1 MTRCEHVTNLADVGE
16 RRPTVLAIGVFDG
29 IHRGH
34 QHLLQRLVAAARAD
48 NLRPAVLTFFP
59 HPLEVIR
66 GVADRY
72 YLTTPDERA
81 RLLAAQGV
89 ELIITHP
96 FDDHVR
102 QLRAA
107 AFITT
112 IRDALDLR
120 QLWGGHFSIGYR
132 REGSFAY
139 LTELGRQL
147 GFSVH
152 QVADLALI
160 NGERVSSSRIRRS
173 LDTGDLADANACLGR
188 AFSVSGSVLQGR
200 QLGRTLG
207 FPTANLDIWQRQALP
222 AYGVYAAYAWL
233 AERRFSAA
241 VNLGVR
247 PTVDGQHLAV
257 EAHLLDFSGDLYG
270 QTLRLEFM
278 ARIRPEIKFSGL
290 DALKAQ
296 IATDVAAIRALLP
309 PTPAAG

>member
-1 MTRCEHVTNLADVGE
+1 MTRCEHVTSLADVRD

-34 QHLLQRLVAAARAD
+34 QHLLRRLVAAAHAD
-48 NLRPAVLTFFP
+48 NLRAAILTFFP
-59 HPLEVIR
+59 HPVEVIY
-66 GVADRY
+66 GVVDRY

-81 RLLAAQGV
+81 RLLAEQGV
-89 ELIITHP
+89 DLIITHP
-96 FDDHVR
+96 FDEHVR

-107 AFITT
+107 DFITT
-112 IRDALDLR
+112 ICDALDLR

-139 LTELGRQL
+139 LTDLGQQL
-147 GFSVH
+147 GFSVQ
-152 QVADLALI
+152 QVNDLALI
-160 NGERVSSSRIRRS
+160 NGERVSSSRIRHS
-173 LDTGDLADANACLGR
+173 LGTGDLTDANACLGR
-188 AFSVSGSVLQGR
+188 PFSVSGTVWRGR
-200 QLGRTLG
+200 QLGHTLG
-207 FPTANLDIWQRQALP
+207 FPTANLHIWERQMLP

-233 AERRFSAA
+233 GTQRYTAA

-247 PTVDGQHLAV
+247 PTVDGQHLTM

-278 ARIRPEIKFSGL
+278 ARIRPEMKFPGL

-296 IATDVAAIRALLP
+296 IAADVGAIRTLLP
-309 PTPAAG
+309 PTPVV